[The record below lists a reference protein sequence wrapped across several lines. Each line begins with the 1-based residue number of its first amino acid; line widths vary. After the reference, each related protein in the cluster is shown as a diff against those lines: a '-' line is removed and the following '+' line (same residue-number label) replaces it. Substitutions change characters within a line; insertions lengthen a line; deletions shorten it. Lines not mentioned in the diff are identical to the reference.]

1 MTWQETHSPLLDAL
15 LNNPPL
21 GLVSDMDGTLSHI
34 VPRPDAAA
42 ITPRARTLL
51 STLSERLS
59 LVALV
64 SGRAAADLRA
74 RAGLLQ
80 LVYVGNHGLERWAN
94 EQVQVRPEAA
104 AYRPAMQAALRELEP
119 QLLPDMLLEAKDV
132 TASVHYRET
141 VDPAAVQAQMQ
152 PVVEQIAAAH
162 GLRASAG
169 RMIFEIRPPVE
180 IDKGTA
186 FRELVEEYGL
196 KSAIFI
202 GDDTT
207 DADALKVAQAMRR
220 EGSCYAVAVGV
231 DSPGTPDVVRA
242 SADILVPGV
251 EGVEDF
257 LDWLVRASSASVT

>member
-1 MTWQETHSPLLDAL
+1 MTWQEKHAPLLKGL
-15 LNNPPL
+15 LQHQPL
-21 GLVSDMDGTLSHI
+21 GLISDMDGTLSHL
-34 VPRPDAAA
+34 VSRPDAAT

-51 STLSERLS
+51 ATLAERLA

-64 SGRAAADLRA
+64 SGRAAADLRT
-74 RAGLLQ
+74 RAGLPQ

-94 EQVQVRPEAA
+94 EQVQVRPEAV
-104 AYRPAMQAALRELEP
+104 AYRPALQAALRELEP

-141 VDPAAVQAQMQ
+141 ADPTAVQAHMQ
-152 PVVEQIAAAH
+152 PVVERIAAAH

-186 FRELVEEYGL
+186 FQELVEAYGL

-207 DADALKVAQAMRR
+207 DTDALRVAQAMRR
-220 EGSCYAVAVGV
+220 EGRCYAVAVGV
-231 DSPGTPDVVRA
+231 DSPGTPDGVRA
-242 SADILVPGV
+242 SSDILVPGV

-257 LDWLVRASSASVT
+257 LDWLVKASSASVT